1 MTSRQV
7 YLGLFVCLLARL
19 NTRGGERTPHRRS
32 WMLTNFWW
40 QRDCVSTTSGI
51 MRAASRQRGGGGGR
65 RPRGGT
71 ANAIQPEQFQAAR
84 AGELL

>member
-1 MTSRQV
+1 
-7 YLGLFVCLLARL
+7 
-19 NTRGGERTPHRRS
+19 
-32 WMLTNFWW
+32 MLTNFWW

-51 MRAASRQRGGGGGR
+51 MRAALQERGCGGGR
-65 RPRGGT
+65 LPQDGT